1 MWRAMEFSLEK
12 VPTIFH
18 VICKLHNV
26 CMDQQTLNH
35 HTFASPGRLSYF
47 SDLKAPPFS
56 DDGYLWEN
64 FDITVGLDDAGD
76 QPSDKVVLR
85 QLTINTID

>member
-1 MWRAMEFSLEK
+1 
-12 VPTIFH
+12 
-18 VICKLHNV
+18 
-26 CMDQQTLNH
+26 
-35 HTFASPGRLSYF
+35 
-47 SDLKAPPFS
+47 LKAPPFS